1 MSNPGP
7 AVTTSIHP
15 QVLGSNQ
22 ALRLIA
28 TAQAVNLANLG
39 DTQVNVIDV
48 TNYVPVSV
56 ITANAV
62 NGTNTV
68 SSISSVYLGVYTAPG
83 GSTGS
88 GTAILTAAALSSN
101 STTTN
106 AKVVAATLNASAT
119 NAQQLYVNVATATA
133 TGTIDVYVYG
143 YDLSAQ

>member
-28 TAQAVNLANLG
+28 TAQAVNLGALG
-39 DTQVNVIDV
+39 DTPVNVFDV

-62 NGTNTV
+62 NGTAAVT
-68 SSISSVYLGVYTAPG
+68 SIGSVYLGVYTAPSQG
-83 GSTGS
+83 
-88 GTAILTAAALSSN
+88 GTAVLTAAALSSN

-119 NAQQLYVNVATATA
+119 SAQQLYVNIATATA
-133 TGTIDVYVYG
+133 TGTVDVYVYG

>member
-28 TAQAVNLANLG
+28 TAQAVSLSNTG
-39 DTQVNVIDV
+39 DTAVNVIDV

-56 ITANAV
+56 ITANANNAGAAV
-62 NGTNTV
+62 SGI
-68 SSISSVYLGVYTAPG
+68 SSIYLGVYQALGAT
-83 GSTGS
+83 
-88 GTAILTAAALSSN
+88 GTAIYTKAALATN
-101 STTTN
+101 TTVAN
-106 AKVVAATLNASAT
+106 ASVQPATLSASAT
-119 NAQQLYVNVATATA
+119 SSQTLYVNISSSTA

>member
-28 TAQAVNLANLG
+28 TAQAVNLNSLG
-39 DTQVNVIDV
+39 DTPVNVIDV

-56 ITANAV
+56 ITANANNAGANV
-62 NGTNTV
+62 ATGST
-68 SSISSVYLGVYTAPG
+68 YLGVYKGLGAT
-83 GSTGS
+83 
-88 GTAILTAAALSSN
+88 GTAIYTKAALATN
-101 STTTN
+101 TTTAN
-106 AKVVAATLNASAT
+106 ASVVAATLTASVSS
-119 NAQQLYVNVATATA
+119 AQTLYVNVSSAAVA
-133 TGTIDVYVYG
+133 GTIDVYVYG

>member
-48 TNYVPVSV
+48 TNYVPVSI

-68 SSISSVYLGVYTAPG
+68 SSISSVYLGVYTAPSQG
-83 GSTGS
+83 
-88 GTAILTAAALSSN
+88 GTAVFSAAALSSN

-106 AKVVAATLNASAT
+106 AKVQAATLVASAT
-119 NAQQLYVNVATATA
+119 SAQQLYVNVATATA

>member
-28 TAQAVNLANLG
+28 TAQGVSLATLG
-39 DTQVNVIDV
+39 DTAFNVIDV
-48 TNYVPVSV
+48 TSYVPVTV
-56 ITANAV
+56 ITANCNNAGAAV
-62 NGTNTV
+62 STGST
-68 SSISSVYLGVYTAPG
+68 YLGVYTALSAG
-83 GSTGS
+83 
-88 GTAILTAAALSSN
+88 GTAIYTKAALATN
-101 STTTN
+101 TTTAN
-106 AKVVAATLNASAT
+106 ASVVAATLTASAT
-119 NAQQLYVNVATATA
+119 NAQTLYVNVSSAAV

>member
-1 MSNPGP
+1 MANPGP

-28 TAQAVNLANLG
+28 TAQGVNLNVTG
-39 DTQVNVIDV
+39 DTQISVIDV
-48 TNYVPVSV
+48 TNYVPVSI

-62 NGTNTV
+62 NGTAAV
-68 SSISSVYLGVYTAPG
+68 SSISSVYLGVYTAPAQG
-83 GSTGS
+83 
-88 GTAILTAAALSSN
+88 GTAIFTAAALSSN

-106 AKVVAATLNASAT
+106 AKVQAATLNASAT

>member
-15 QVLGSNQ
+15 QNLATNQ

-28 TAQAVNLANLG
+28 TAQGVNLNVTG

-56 ITANAV
+56 ITANCNNSGSA
-62 NGTNTV
+62 V
-68 SSISSVYLGVYTAPG
+68 SSISSVYLGVYTAPAQG
-83 GSTGS
+83 
-88 GTAILTAAALSSN
+88 GTAVLTAAALSSN
-101 STTTN
+101 STTAN

-143 YDLSAQ
+143 YDLSSF

>member
-15 QVLGSNQ
+15 QLLSSNQ

-28 TAQAVNLANLG
+28 TAQAVSLSNTG
-39 DTQVNVIDV
+39 DTAVNVIDV

-56 ITANAV
+56 ITANA
-62 NGTNTV
+62 NNAGSAV
-68 SSISSVYLGVYTAPG
+68 SSISSIYLGVYTALSAG
-83 GSTGS
+83 
-88 GTAILTAAALSSN
+88 GTAVYTKAALATN
-101 STTTN
+101 TTTAN
-106 AKVVAATLNASAT
+106 ASVVAATLVASAT
-119 NAQQLYVNVATATA
+119 NAQTLYVNVSSATA

>member
-1 MSNPGP
+1 MANPGP

-28 TAQAVNLANLG
+28 TAQGVSLATLG
-39 DTQVNVIDV
+39 DTAVNVIDV

-56 ITANAV
+56 ITANCNNAGAAV
-62 NGTNTV
+62 ST
-68 SSISSVYLGVYTAPG
+68 SSTYLGVYTGLSAG
-83 GSTGS
+83 
-88 GTAILTAAALSSN
+88 GTAIYTKAALATN
-101 STTTN
+101 TTTAN
-106 AKVVAATLNASAT
+106 ASVVAATLVASAT
-119 NAQQLYVNVATATA
+119 SAQTLYVNVSSAAV